1 MDVSIIIVNYN
12 TIALLVEAI
21 ESIFKKSKGFNFEII
36 VVDNNSTDSSKQI
49 LFEKYGNS
57 VIYVA
62 LPENVGFGRA
72 NNEGLR
78 IAKGRNIL
86 FLNPDIELQNNAIKI
101 LSDYLDE
108 HSDVGVVG
116 GNLFS
121 EEGNPTLSFSRIL
134 PSIWSEFDE
143 FWLKG
148 MFLRVLYGR
157 NLTFNYLRRP
167 LKVGYVCGADMM
179 VPMKVL
185 KEVGFF
191 DPEFFM
197 YFEETELSYRISHKR
212 YKIMNIPD
220 AKITHLEGKSFKIKE
235 EKIYQF
241 IKGRF
246 IYYKKTSN
254 YFCRTIANFQYWLN
268 LYLRYLIWSVFDKQK
283 KHIMEIYLQIY
294 LQIKRELGI

>member
-108 HSDVGVVG
+108 HPDVGVVG

-121 EEGNPTLSFSRIL
+121 EYGEPNHSFSRVL
-134 PSIWSEFDE
+134 PSIWEEFNALMLNIP
-143 FWLKG
+143 FKL
-148 MFLRVLYGR
+148 VYGK
-157 NLTFNYLRRP
+157 NIYFNYTRQP
-167 LKVGYVCGADMM
+167 LSVGYITGADMM
-179 VPMKVL
+179 IPMKVL
-185 KEVGFF
+185 KDVGAF
-191 DPEFFM
+191 DPDFFM
-197 YFEETELSYRISHKR
+197 YYEETEMTFRIRKKGF
-212 YKIMNIPD
+212 KIISVPQ
-220 AKITHLEGKSFKIKE
+220 AKIVHLEGRSFKIKE
-235 EKIYQF
+235 SREYQYLKSRVLYF
-241 IKGRF
+241 RKVTNPFVGRLIEGLF
-246 IYYKKTSN
+246 L
-254 YFCRTIANFQYWLN
+254 LN
-268 LYLRYLIWSVFDKQK
+268 LYIRYVIWFFFNKEK
-283 KHIMEIYLQIY
+283 YEIVRMKLN
-294 LQIKRELGI
+294 LFSQIKQRI